1 MTLSRTNEQWLA
13 ELKSTGQART
23 EALSDLRQIVIAGLR
38 RGLLSQINTAVPEFD
53 AQVEDFA
60 QETLLRLLDNLDS
73 FAGRSQFTTWVHK
86 IAVSIALTELR
97 RKRWRDASLST
108 LTEGQEGDSYTPQ
121 LVTDP
126 HPAPDNAA
134 ERADLLLRVNQI
146 VAQTL
151 TPKQRAAL
159 VLHILQ
165 GKTAHEVAQSLNTNP
180 NAVYKLLHDA
190 RVRLKHHLEAEGL
203 TPGDILATFES

>member
-1 MTLSRTNEQWLA
+1 MTLSRTNAQWLA

-97 RKRWRDASLST
+97 RKRWRDTSLST
-108 LTEGQEGDSYTPQ
+108 LTEGQKGDSYTPQ
-121 LVTDP
+121 LVADP
-126 HPAPDNAA
+126 HPAPAKA
-134 ERADLLLRVNQI
+134 TERADLLLRVNHI

-151 TPKQRAAL
+151 TPKQHTTL

-165 GKTAHEVAQSLNTNP
+165 GKTAHEVAQALNTNP
-180 NAVYKLLHDA
+180 NAVYKLLPDA
-190 RVRLKHHLEAEGL
+190 RVRLKHHLEAGAN
-203 TPGDILATFES
+203 TRRHPGYF

>member
-1 MTLSRTNEQWLA
+1 MTTRTNEIWLA
-13 ELKSTGQART
+13 DLRATGLTHA
-23 EALSDLRQIVIAGLR
+23 EALNDLRDVIQKGLPYA
-38 RGLLSQINTAVPEFD
+38 LSRWLSSDNPLFQPL
-53 AQVEDFA
+53 VEEVT
-60 QETLLRLLDNLDS
+60 QETLLRVLDQLDT
-73 FAGRSQFTTWVHK
+73 FEGRSLFTTWVHK